1 MEANKFPTYGM
12 GSFDKNYSGVRNSQM
27 FRGILGAPIVHPGT
41 ALPWSLDA
49 EAPDITRP
57 KPAKAPENRR
67 PSGASHAGK
76 ASISGPIG
84 PIVMNSGLETAD
96 ATAEGQAR
104 TSNPFG
110 KMKTVD
116 LKTAAEAERQRI
128 DATFER
134 EQGKKKL
141 PDVPAPEVGT
151 PSTSRSISIKR
162 KPVIPQ
168 LPSGPAAYRVSAVSG
183 LRGGASDTRPGLG
196 RSASAGGAEGLGLAG
211 SGLGGPVLGRS
222 ASAAGAEGSDWG
234 MRNSTRTN
242 SILTEDDDSTTH
254 YTSVSHAPYTLA
266 PGPPRIP
273 QLEGIE
279 GGAKVMFVNQIVYDD
294 PALVRSIIGKK
305 DVALTTSRYSHFTGT
320 TVRRSPSSTTKK
332 LAGMLTPT
340 GEVDE
345 PVTTTSPVLVMD
357 RPRNV
362 KSERERGIFPPNRD
376 SGIVA
381 EMRYKRKHL
390 TIATEKASNPVTI
403 PMNLRLS
410 LPGQNVVKDELA
422 REFVFP
428 LPLSRAPSARKT
440 APPPITIVPA
450 MIFSP
455 EITQH
460 APTPDFVDTPEKVPS
475 VERVVSKKP
484 EKRRVPSPSEQQ
496 SVDKNIAYEKAK
508 AWIDS
513 VSGVAQIE
521 RSPNTP
527 ELVVSI
533 PYGISSGTKA
543 RMDLIS
549 LTLSPKAKDDE
560 GEFTDI
566 DIDSGSE
573 SGEYE
578 DEDED
583 SDEQAPS
590 EADDMIMS
598 GGEGYSTEEEE
609 EEDYFT
615 ESDEERRYAI
625 DGVVISDVEDGT
637 TYDKIAVA
645 ERKLNAKMNSLTAD
659 NLGDPNHFQI
669 GDRIPTFSKS
679 RRKYGNRRK
688 PPPSP
693 IAFLMRQR
701 HESQIQAR
709 LLMFSGGQNLVPLDS
724 LMDRLP
730 TRSKRDTQGSYVSDG
745 QNSLIARLEKEVGQQ
760 ESQWM
765 GMHQNLDSKRSSV
778 MSSTDSPTQKL
789 ARLSQN
795 LSQRRSLLARLSSGI
810 DRRLS
815 NAQAANMTSSFL
827 SGAPSERKEPV
838 EAQMEYLALAPSFGE
853 ILFRPT
859 SVLESQHTPISVIS
873 ESELDH
879 SMIESPV
886 GIDEVQREYFYRND
900 NSSVVLEG
908 EDESFENYEVEEYE
922 DEKEEEEKEY
932 YDEDGIQISIY
943 SPSIRSASI
952 QGSPVQVNYSTT
964 EAPKSA
970 VSLLWNPHTSEET
983 TSETNQ
989 LWVYRPLSPE
999 STFVFPPAV
1008 DLRPKQRISALP
1020 ITKATSHLW
1029 SKPRRTRYA
1038 PSIGLWGSPKEL
1050 RPKSIIVSSFPAG
1063 RTRNS
1068 ARRVTFLE
1076 KVVTGKHD
1084 LHYIKVYCMIN

>member
-1 MEANKFPTYGM
+1 M
-12 GSFDKNYSGVRNSQM
+12 Q
-27 FRGILGAPIVHPGT
+27 
-41 ALPWSLDA
+41 
-49 EAPDITRP
+49 
-57 KPAKAPENRR
+57 
-67 PSGASHAGK
+67 
-76 ASISGPIG
+76 
-84 PIVMNSGLETAD
+84 
-96 ATAEGQAR
+96 

-141 PDVPAPEVGT
+141 PDVVAPEVGT
-151 PSTSRSISIKR
+151 PSTARSISIKR

-168 LPSGPAAYRVSAVSG
+168 LPSGPAAYRVSAISE
-183 LRGGASDTRPGLG
+183 LRGGVPNTRPGLG
-196 RSASAGGAEGLGLAG
+196 RSASAGGAEG
-211 SGLGGPVLGRS
+211 SGLGGSSLGGSGLGRS

-234 MRNSTRTN
+234 MRNIARTN

-254 YTSVSHAPYTLA
+254 YTSVSHAPYKLA
-266 PGPPRIP
+266 LGPPRIP
-273 QLEGIE
+273 QLGGIE

-305 DVALTTSRYSHFTGT
+305 DVALTTSRYSHFIGT
-320 TVRRSPSSTTKK
+320 TLRRSPSSITKK

-345 PVTTTSPVLVMD
+345 PVTTTSPVLVMN

-376 SGIVA
+376 SGMVA

-390 TIATEKASNPVTI
+390 TMAIEKASNTVAI
-403 PMNLRLS
+403 PTNLRLS
-410 LPGQNVVKDELA
+410 LPGQNVIKDELS

-428 LPLSRAPSARKT
+428 MPLSRAPSARKT

-460 APTPDFVDTPEKVPS
+460 APTPDLVDTPEQVPS
-475 VERVVSKKP
+475 VERAVS
-484 EKRRVPSPSEQQ
+484 EKRRMPSPSEQQ
-496 SVDKNIAYEKAK
+496 SVDKSISYEKAK

-513 VSGVAQIE
+513 VSGVAQVE

-527 ELVVSI
+527 EPLVSI
-533 PYGISSGTKA
+533 PYGTLSGIKA
-543 RMDLIS
+543 RMSLIS
-549 LTLSPKAKDDE
+549 LTLSPKAKEDE

-645 ERKLNAKMNSLTAD
+645 ERKLNAKMNSLTAE
-659 NLGDPNHFQI
+659 NLGDQNHFQI

-709 LLMFSGGQNLVPLDS
+709 LLMFSGGQNLAPLDS

-730 TRSKRDTQGSYVSDG
+730 TRSKRDTQVSYVSDG
-745 QNSLIARLEKEVGQQ
+745 RNSLIARLEKEVGQQ

-765 GMHQNLDSKRSSV
+765 GMHQNLDSKRSSA
-778 MSSTDSPTQKL
+778 MSSTDSPSQKL

-795 LSQRRSLLARLSSGI
+795 LSQRRSLLAKLSSGI

-815 NAQAANMTSSFL
+815 NAQTTNMTSSSL
-827 SGAPSERKEPV
+827 SGTPSGRQELV
-838 EAQMEYLALAPSFGE
+838 EAQMEYLALAPSFQGEVGE
-853 ILFRPT
+853 IPFGST
-859 SVLESQHTPISVIS
+859 SILESQHTPISVIS
-873 ESELDH
+873 ESELDQ

-886 GIDEVQREYFYRND
+886 GIDEVQRESFYRND

-908 EDESFENYEVEEYE
+908 EDEDFENYEVEEYQ
-922 DEKEEEEKEY
+922 DEEEEEEEEY
-932 YDEDGIQISIY
+932 AEDGIQITIY

-952 QGSPVQVNYSTT
+952 QESPVQVQYSTT

-970 VSLLWNPHTSEET
+970 VSLLWNPRTSEET
-983 TSETNQ
+983 TLETNQ
-989 LWVYRPLSPE
+989 LWVHRPLSPE

-1008 DLRPKQRISALP
+1008 DLRPKQRISAVP
-1020 ITKATSHLW
+1020 ITKTTSHLW
-1029 SKPRRTRYA
+1029 SKPRHIRYA
-1038 PSIGLWGSPKEL
+1038 PSAGLWRSPKEL
-1050 RPKSIIVSSFPAG
+1050 RPKSIIVSSSPAG

-1068 ARRVTFLE
+1068 ARRVTFVE
-1076 KVVTGKHD
+1076 EVVTGKHD
-1084 LHYIKVYCMIN
+1084 PHIY